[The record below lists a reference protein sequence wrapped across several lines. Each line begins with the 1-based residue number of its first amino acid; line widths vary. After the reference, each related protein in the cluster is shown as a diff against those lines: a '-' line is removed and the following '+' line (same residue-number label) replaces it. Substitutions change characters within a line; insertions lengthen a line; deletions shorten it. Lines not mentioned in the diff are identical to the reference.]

1 MRAVSSKRADKR
13 AALTEAVVAH
23 LLTHGLGD
31 SGVRA
36 LARAAG
42 TSDRMLLY
50 YFGTKDDALRA
61 AFAVITEGLSATIE
75 AAVPPGQFSRGKLLE
90 ALLEAG
96 RDPVM
101 RPGMSLWFEIIGRA
115 MRGEPVYLETA
126 RAMAAAFEEFIA
138 SRLST
143 SARPRARE
151 VLAEL
156 EGRLLVELISP

>member
-1 MRAVSSKRADKR
+1 MSSKREDRR
-13 AALTEAVVAH
+13 AALTAAVVEH

-31 SGVRA
+31 SGVRS

-61 AFAVITEGLSATIE
+61 AFAVVIDALSSTIE
-75 AAVPPGQFSRGKLLE
+75 AAVPPGTMARGKLLD

-96 RDPVM
+96 RDPAM

-126 RAMAAAFEEFIA
+126 RAMAAAFETFIA
-138 SRLST
+138 SRLPPKLK
-143 SARPRARE
+143 PRAKE